1 MDNTITAL
9 KNLYVALGGTAADV
23 ANKVTIPDMI
33 NAIATVAPSAELPAV
48 TGSDNGN
55 VLTVVGGVW
64 AKAALPTPTAELPEV
79 TGDDNGDVL
88 TVVEGSWAK
97 AEIPAELPAVT
108 ADDNGRIL
116 KVVDGVWA
124 LGDDNITDG

>member
-33 NAIATVAPSAELPAV
+33 NAIATVVPSGDLPAV
-48 TGSDNGN
+48 TGADNGN

-64 AKAALPTPTAELPEV
+64 AKAALPAVLPTV

-88 TVVEGSWAK
+88 TVVEGVWNK

-108 ADDNGRIL
+108 SDDNGRIL